1 MVAFAVDEVAVAF
14 EEVGGDEDLGA
25 EGGEEGVEFGG
36 GGRGEGWEG
45 ACALEELVKVSGCEG
60 L

>member
-14 EEVGGDEDLGA
+14 EEVRGDEDLAA

-36 GGRGEGWEG
+36 GGWGEG
-45 ACALEELVKVSGCEG
+45 
-60 L
+60 